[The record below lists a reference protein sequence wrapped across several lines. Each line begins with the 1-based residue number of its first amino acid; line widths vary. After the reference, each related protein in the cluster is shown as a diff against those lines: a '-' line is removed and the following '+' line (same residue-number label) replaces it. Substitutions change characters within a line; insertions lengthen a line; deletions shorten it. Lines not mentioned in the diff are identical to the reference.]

1 MSFDYKT
8 GSEATLHK
16 FHVTLFTCASSRG
29 IILDAIPRLDASSF
43 IRSFKKRFISRCRCP
58 TNMNSDGTK
67 KPRNL
72 SVDLEFKTSLW
83 QDAFFARL
91 VRICKVLLR
100 KELGNLQLNYEQLQI
115 VLLEIVT
122 MFNNW
127 PLTYYYYDEDEP
139 YLTPNHM
146 YDIWKS
152 IKIMWSRNKL
162 WYVKN
167 TATWQNLQHIE
178 PFLESLEY

>member
-8 GSEATLHK
+8 GGEATLHK

-83 QDAFFARL
+83 QDAFFERL

-100 KELGNLQLNYEQLQI
+100 KELGNLQLNYEQLQT

-127 PLTYYYYDEDEP
+127 PLTYYYDEDEP

-178 PFLESLEY
+178 SFLESLEY